1 MERRKRIAFL
11 GNSLTSRYRRGLC
24 RSFNIAAEE
33 KNVDMVYF
41 NSMGRIG
48 IVDGV
53 FGNYDA
59 ELLDYVDLDQFD
71 GIIYDGEGY
80 FENGIDDMFE
90 KRLRTVKCPVV
101 SISNHVDG
109 FYNIEFNDAG
119 GMQAV
124 VEHFIECHHFTKIGY
139 MSGFYSHPDAQV
151 RLAEFRAVMKK
162 YGLPEDGIGVFEG
175 DFWYNK
181 GGEAAD
187 FFLSMAERPEAIVCA
202 NDFMAMSLINA
213 LKQRGIK
220 VPEDI
225 AVSGYDGTMEGREF
239 LPHLTSVSRERLD
252 IARKAIGLL
261 VDTADN
267 KEAGA
272 NDLKVTPKTIISQSC
287 GCDPL
292 NYQHVMEIISRMHE
306 EIRLEN
312 IAVFDSESSILKLNR
327 VDTVRGI
334 ESVFS
339 ESALDFGEY
348 RSFFMMIHTD
358 SAGCPAYDSDFT
370 SPSGNFIP
378 IIWIDKNKEYINS
391 PHRFSRSFFIPSTES
406 DRCHVY
412 YVMGVHCVDKTFGY
426 SVVEMTNNDI
436 FNEFYNVWIL
446 NIALTLNNLQKNNH
460 INKLINKLEN
470 LSIRDGLTGMLNRRG
485 FDEQS
490 RSRLSGLREM
500 AVVCTMVIDMDG
512 LKRINDKYGHHE
524 GDRAIKAIA
533 DMITESC
540 DSGEIAGR
548 VGGDEFYIFAIDY
561 SQAKLERFLARMQKK
576 KDEFNRMNNAGYE
589 LDFSCGA
596 HMVETDSSGLIEE
609 FLKISDSKMYE
620 QKQFKPG
627 RTLNNQ

>member
-48 IVDGV
+48 IVDDV

-59 ELLDYVDLDQFD
+59 ELLDYIDLDQFD

-80 FENGIDDMFE
+80 FENGIEDLFV
-90 KRLRTVKCPVV
+90 KRLRAVKCPVV

-119 GMQAV
+119 GIQAM

-139 MSGFYSHPDAQV
+139 MSGFYAHPDALV
-151 RLAEFRAVMKK
+151 RLAEFRSVMKK

-175 DFWYNK
+175 DFWYKK

-187 FFLSMAERPEAIVCA
+187 FFLSRTERPEAIVCA

-213 LKQRGIK
+213 LKQRGIR

-225 AVSGYDGTMEGREF
+225 AVSGYDGTMEGREY

-261 VDTADN
+261 VDLADN
-267 KEAGA
+267 KVVST
-272 NDLKVTPKTIISQSC
+272 NDLRVTPKTIISQSC

-292 NYQHVMEIISRMHE
+292 DYQHVLEIITRLHE
-306 EIRLEN
+306 EIRLDN
-312 IAVFDSESSILKLNR
+312 IAVFDAETSILRLNK
-327 VDTVRGI
+327 VNTVREI
-334 ESVFS
+334 ESVFAG
-339 ESALDFGEY
+339 SALDFGEY
-348 RSFFMMIHTD
+348 RSFFMMIHAD
-358 SAGCPAYDSDFT
+358 SSGCPAYDSDYI

-391 PHRFSRSFFIPSTES
+391 PHHFSSSFIIPSTES
-406 DRCHVY
+406 DRCHIY
-412 YVMGVHCVDKTFGY
+412 YVMGVNCVDKMFGY
-426 SVVEMTNNDI
+426 SVVEMTNKDI
-436 FNEFYNVWIL
+436 FNEFYNVWNL
-446 NIALTLNNLQKNNH
+446 NIALTLNYLQKNNH

-485 FDEQS
+485 FDELS
-490 RSRLSGLREM
+490 RNLISGLRDTTV
-500 AVVCTMVIDMDG
+500 ACTMVIDMDG
-512 LKRINDKYGHHE
+512 LKRINDEYGHHE
-524 GDRAIKAIA
+524 GDRAIKALA
-533 DMITESC
+533 DMITDCC

-548 VGGDEFYIFAIDY
+548 AGGDEFYVFAIDY
-561 SQAKLERFLARMQKK
+561 SEAKLERFLRRMHTKA
-576 KDEFNRMNNAGYE
+576 EGFNLHNKAGYM

-596 HMVETDSSGLIEE
+596 HIVETDRNGLIEE

-620 QKQFKPG
+620 QKQSKPG
-627 RTLNNQ
+627 RTKRS